1 MELIQKIIVSW
12 GLLFLILV
20 AFVVFLNLIAI
31 LWELICKAYMKAV
44 DYGTLALAGSAAII
58 FGGTWQLLNLIYD
71 AIAPPVITLV
81 TEWWASILEYHKLWQ
96 LYWQYGREEFTSF
109 RSFARYM
116 RGEGDDRE
124 EQQNQANENQE
135 QRRAPPPEPPAD
147 KFKDALKLL
156 GFSEADQLT
165 RATLK
170 QRHRELISRVHPDK
184 GCPTPILAQQINDAV
199 KIIKQRRN
207 WK

>member
-20 AFVVFLNLIAI
+20 GFVVFLNLIAL
-31 LWELICKAYMKAV
+31 LWELVCKFYMKAV
-44 DYGTLALAGSAAII
+44 DYGTLAIAGSAAII
-58 FGGTWQLLNLIYD
+58 FGGTWQLLNLLYD
-71 AIAPPVITLV
+71 TIAPPFITLA
-81 TEWWASILEYHKLWQ
+81 TEWRATILEFLKLWQ
-96 LYWQYGREEFTSF
+96 LYWQYGREEFNSF

-124 EQQNQANENQE
+124 KQEQKNENRE
-135 QRRAPPPEPPAD
+135 KRRAPPPEPPAD
-147 KFKDALKLL
+147 KFKDALQLL
-156 GFSEADQLT
+156 GFSEADELT

-184 GCPTPILAQQINDAV
+184 GCPTPFLAQQINDAV

>member
-20 AFVVFLNLIAI
+20 AFVVFLNIVAV
-31 LWELICKAYMKAV
+31 LWQLICKAFEKAV
-44 DYGTLALAGSAAII
+44 EYMMVAIV
-58 FGGTWQLLNLIYD
+58 GGTAFIIGLAWDLLRLLYET
-71 AIAPPVITLV
+71 IAPPVIALAACWET
-81 TEWWASILEYHKLWQ
+81 SILEFLKLWQ
-96 LYWQYGREEFTSF
+96 LYWQYGREEFRSF
-109 RSFARYM
+109 RSFSRYM

-124 EQQNQANENQE
+124 PQE
-135 QRRAPPPEPPAD
+135 KTSEKKEERKAPPEQPAD
-147 KFKDALKLL
+147 KFKDALQLL
-156 GFSEADQLT
+156 GFSEADALT
-165 RATLK
+165 KATLK

-199 KIIKQRRN
+199 NIIKQRRN

>member
-12 GLLFLILV
+12 GSLFLIAVAFMVIWNLV
-20 AFVVFLNLIAI
+20 AL

-44 DYGTLALAGSAAII
+44 DYGTLAIAASVAVPI
-58 FGGTWQLLNLIYD
+58 GLTWDLIRFLYET
-71 AIAPPVITLV
+71 IAPPTIALAAKL
-81 TEWWASILEYHKLWQ
+81 EASLLEFLKLWQ
-96 LYWQYGREEFTSF
+96 LYWQYGREEFASY

-124 EQQNQANENQE
+124 GQE
-135 QRRAPPPEPPAD
+135 QINEKQQKRRAPPPEPPTD
-147 KFKDALKLL
+147 KFKDALQLL
-156 GFSEADQLT
+156 GFSEAEQLT
-165 RATLK
+165 LATLK

-184 GCPTPILAQQINDAV
+184 GCPTPFLAQQINDAV

>member
-1 MELIQKIIVSW
+1 MELIINIIVHW
-12 GLLFLILV
+12 GCLFLIAVAFMVIWNLV
-20 AFVVFLNLIAI
+20 AL

-44 DYGTLALAGSAAII
+44 DYGTLAIAASVAVPI
-58 FGGTWQLLNLIYD
+58 GLTWDLMRFLYET
-71 AIAPPVITLV
+71 IAPPTIALAAKL
-81 TEWWASILEYHKLWQ
+81 EASLLEFLKLWQ
-96 LYWQYGREEFTSF
+96 LYWQYGREEFTSY

-124 EQQNQANENQE
+124 EQEQANENQE
-135 QRRAPPPEPPAD
+135 KRRTPPPEPPTD